1 MHPSH
6 KQIVGRR
13 LAARA
18 FSLIELVIV
27 VVIIAI
33 IGAIAIPKM
42 SRGAAGAGDS
52 ALIQNLAVLRSG
64 LDLYQAENNGTYP
77 STANVYNA
85 LTQYNDGNG
94 TLSATKTGAY
104 IYGPYLRAVPNLPV
118 GAKKGQNGMTDGSAY
133 ATQGTTPG
141 SSANAG
147 WVYTPATGQITANT
161 TTEQDAASKLYNT
174 Y

>member
-1 MHPSH
+1 MVQSMR
-6 KQIVGRR
+6 KNRR
-13 LAARA
+13 SRSSA

-42 SRGAAGAGDS
+42 SRGAAGAGDA
-52 ALIQNLAVLRSG
+52 ALIQDLAVLRSA

-77 STANVYNA
+77 TTANVYNA
-85 LTQYNDGNG
+85 LTEYNDGNG
-94 TLSATKTGAY
+94 NLSATKTGAY
-104 IYGPYLRAVPNLPV
+104 VYGPYLRAVPNLPV
-118 GAKKGQNGMTDGSAY
+118 GNKKGQNGITDGAAY
-133 ATQGTTPG
+133 AAQGTSAG

-147 WVYTPATGQITANT
+147 WAYTPLTGQITANT
-161 TTEQDAASKLYNT
+161 TTEADASTKLYNT